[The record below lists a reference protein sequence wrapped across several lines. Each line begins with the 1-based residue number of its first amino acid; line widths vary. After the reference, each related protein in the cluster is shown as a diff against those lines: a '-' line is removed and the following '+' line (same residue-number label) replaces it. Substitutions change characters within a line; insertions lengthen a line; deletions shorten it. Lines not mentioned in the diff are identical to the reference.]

1 MIKPSKAN
9 VATFLEK
16 VRSAVKGNKALDQPR
31 LIRMLNPMI
40 RGWANYHQHV
50 VSKATFARVD
60 HEIWRVLWQWGRS
73 SASAEEQRLD
83 PNSATSIPSAPV
95 TGCLRRRQAKRFPDG
110 ESDPDV
116 TAKATDNAHSA
127 TPAIKLEANPRPD
140 VGNVLE
146 GV

>member
-1 MIKPSKAN
+1 MRKYNGKLLIKPSKAN

-60 HEIWRVLWQWGRS
+60 HEIWRVVAVGRS

-83 PNSATSIPSAPV
+83 QTALLPF
-95 TGCLRRRQAKRFPDG
+95 RRHP
-110 ESDPDV
+110 
-116 TAKATDNAHSA
+116 
-127 TPAIKLEANPRPD
+127 
-140 VGNVLE
+140 
-146 GV
+146 